1 MVVVAVAVVGPAV
14 VVVAVVVGTA
24 VVVVAVVG
32 AAVVVG
38 TAVVVALVGTA
49 VVVALVGTAV
59 VMFTSVVGTAVV
71 MFISVVGTA
80 VVGSPGRGSVGTAGV
95 AEPVGTSNMLR
106 RHPGTPDLTIP
117 QNVPAGQFP
126 LGKPPTQMGIGA
138 HSVVPISTDTGSSP
152 AGQVGSSG
160 LRATLCA
167 RSASKNTAVGQALV
181 RIIVYTMAKKK

>member
-1 MVVVAVAVVGPAV
+1 MVVVAVAVVA
-14 VVVAVVVGTA
+14 
-24 VVVVAVVG
+24 G

-38 TAVVVALVGTA
+38 TAVVVAF
-49 VVVALVGTAV
+49 VGTAV
-59 VMFTSVVGTAVV
+59 VMFISVVGTAVVMLTSVVGTAVV
-71 MFISVVGTA
+71 MFTSVVGTA

-117 QNVPAGQFP
+117 QNAPAGQFP

-152 AGQVGSSG
+152 AGQFGSSG
-160 LRATLCA
+160 LRASLCA

-181 RIIVYTMAKKK
+181 RIIVYTMVKKK